1 MNKKEKERT
10 WTQIYTIGEDAGGY
24 WYGSARDDGFIGFLN
39 GCWLVD
45 LLCLWVTGNS
55 RRSYYLFFRTPLP
68 VPVPPIMG
76 TLDRLGWGD
85 RREMYWDFVGIWMIV
100 DDSVCRS

>member
-10 WTQIYTIGEDAGGY
+10 WTQIYTIGEDASGY

-45 LLCLWVTGNS
+45 LPLGNGKLAMVLLPFLPYTFAGTGT
-55 RRSYYLFFRTPLP
+55 SYH
-68 VPVPPIMG
+68 
-76 TLDRLGWGD
+76 WH
-85 RREMYWDFVGIWMIV
+85 
-100 DDSVCRS
+100 SN